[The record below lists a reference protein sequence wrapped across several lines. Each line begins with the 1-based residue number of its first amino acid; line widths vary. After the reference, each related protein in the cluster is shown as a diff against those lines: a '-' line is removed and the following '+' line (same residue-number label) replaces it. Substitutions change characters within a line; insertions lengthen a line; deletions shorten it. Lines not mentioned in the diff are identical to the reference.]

1 MTGPVN
7 GCRLALVPFP
17 QRIVNSFLVEGF
29 KTSQAYPV
37 ISEEAILCRQAGV
50 ARPLICLLFYF
61 RR

>member
-1 MTGPVN
+1 MTRPMN

-17 QRIVNSFLVEGF
+17 QRIVNNFPAEGF
-29 KTSQAYPV
+29 RTSQAYPV
-37 ISEEAILCRQAGV
+37 ISEKAILCRQAGV